1 MNTCLARRAFSSSS
15 SAFVAAPM
23 APVRRVVLAA
33 PAVRVSAVEVEAKL
47 KTRKAA
53 AKRIRV
59 TGSGK
64 LVARHS
70 GKQHMN
76 EKQTRAQKRELS
88 KSFALEGA
96 DMYRAARCLPY
107 ANL

>member
-1 MNTCLARRAFSSSS
+1 MHAPLTRR
-15 SAFVAAPM
+15 
-23 APVRRVVLAA
+23 RRLL
-33 PAVRVSAVEVEAKL
+33 RCQ
-47 KTRKAA
+47 AA

-64 LVARHS
+64 LMARHS

-88 KSFALEGA
+88 KSFVLEPA
-96 DMYRAARCLPY
+96 DIYRASRCLPY

>member
-1 MNTCLARRAFSSSS
+1 SLCSQAQRAFSSRS
-15 SAFVAAPM
+15 SAFVASPV

-33 PAVRVSAVEVEAKL
+33 VSNCTVEVEAKL

-88 KSFALEGA
+88 KSFVLEGA
-96 DMYRAARCLPY
+96 DMYRASRCLP
-107 ANL
+107 

>member
-1 MNTCLARRAFSSSS
+1 MLQS
-15 SAFVAAPM
+15 
-23 APVRRVVLAA
+23 
-33 PAVRVSAVEVEAKL
+33 
-47 KTRKAA
+47 A

-64 LVARHS
+64 LMARHS

-88 KSFALEGA
+88 KSFVVEPA
-96 DMYRAARCLPY
+96 DIYKATRCLPY
-107 ANL
+107 AGL

>member
-1 MNTCLARRAFSSSS
+1 MPDPFYCL
-15 SAFVAAPM
+15 P
-23 APVRRVVLAA
+23 L
-33 PAVRVSAVEVEAKL
+33 L
-47 KTRKAA
+47 LLLQAA

-59 TGSGK
+59 TGAGK
-64 LVARHS
+64 LMARHS

-88 KSFALEGA
+88 KSFVLEGA
-96 DMYRAARCLPY
+96 DMYRASRCLPY

>member
-1 MNTCLARRAFSSSS
+1 VPL
-15 SAFVAAPM
+15 SAG
-23 APVRRVVLAA
+23 RILT
-33 PAVRVSAVEVEAKL
+33 PAICFPLPLLLLLLLLLLLQS
-47 KTRKAA
+47 A

-64 LVARHS
+64 LMARHS

-88 KSFALEGA
+88 KSFVLEGA
-96 DMYRAARCLPY
+96 DIYRASRCLPY